1 MSSLI
6 NLEREFFRIAKDLET
21 KEEVR
26 KQFLNKINEMSE
38 EWINNKF
45 RFKIY
50 GLKNK

>member
-6 NLEREFFRIAKDLET
+6 NLEKEFFHIAKDLET
-21 KEEVR
+21 KEEVK
-26 KQFLNKINEMSE
+26 KQFLEKINRMSE

-45 RFKIY
+45 RLKIY

>member
-26 KQFLNKINEMSE
+26 KQFLEKINNMSE

-45 RFKIY
+45 RFRIN
-50 GLKNK
+50 GLKR